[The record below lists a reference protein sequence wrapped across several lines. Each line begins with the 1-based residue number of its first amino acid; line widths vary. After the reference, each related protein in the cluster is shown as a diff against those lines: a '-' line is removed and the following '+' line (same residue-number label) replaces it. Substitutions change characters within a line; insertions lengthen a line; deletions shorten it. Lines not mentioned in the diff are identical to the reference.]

1 MVRLLLCL
9 QNPEKSMDFCQSLF
23 YKANLYVLY

>member
-23 YKANLYVLY
+23 YKANLCVLY

>member
-1 MVRLLLCL
+1 MVRLPLCL

-23 YKANLYVLY
+23 YKANLCVLY